1 VDLVASSSGYHE
13 PMSHDNPWKLRKQ
26 RGIPIYVYSE
36 DFTLLYIFESKQHM
50 YNSINIHH
58 TSLNECLSLG
68 SYYLDAFFF
77 SLDIIKESSKT
88 NLLELDQIIDLVKK
102 KGWL

>member
-1 VDLVASSSGYHE
+1 
-13 PMSHDNPWKLRKQ
+13 
-26 RGIPIYVYSE
+26 
-36 DFTLLYIFESKQHM
+36 M

-102 KGWL
+102 KG